1 MRTRKLQLNSNA
13 ANRDLTAFTLI
24 ELLVVIA
31 IIAILAGML
40 LPALSKAKSKAQNVK
55 CLSNQRQIGIAFT
68 LYSDDNQDSFP
79 TLTNWATTGGQQGNL
94 KDKPGLYSW
103 ETPPEERPLNQ
114 YLAANAIFHCPS
126 DKGDS
131 LHQVK
136 QCFDAYG
143 TSYLPQFSHSSFR
156 VQMVCG
162 IKGDKNTPSIKT
174 SEIAKSPSNKIIQ
187 GDWNWHPN
195 RTHSDVKHLWHNF
208 KGQFRNNLLFGDGHV
223 EFFRFPEEAP
233 TWIWSPAPDPDFLW
247 W

>member
-1 MRTRKLQLNSNA
+1 MNSN
-13 ANRDLTAFTLI
+13 RRQIIRIPGFTLI

-55 CLSNQRQIGIAFT
+55 CLSNQRQIGIAFI
-68 LYSDDNQDSFP
+68 LYSDDNADSYP
-79 TLTNWATTGGQQGNL
+79 ALTNWATSGGQRGNL
-94 KDKPGLYSW
+94 TNKAGLYSW

-114 YLAANAIFHCPS
+114 YAAATEVFHCPS
-126 DKGDS
+126 DKGDN
-131 LHQVK
+131 LNNVDR
-136 QCFDAYG
+136 CFAAYG

-156 VQMVCG
+156 VKMVCG
-162 IKGDKNTPSIKT
+162 VKGDKNTPSIKT
-174 SEIAKSPSNKIIQ
+174 SEIARSPSNKVIQ

-195 RTHSDVKHLWHNF
+195 RTNTDIKHLWHNVR
-208 KGQFRNNLLFGDGHV
+208 GQFRNNILFGDGHV

-233 TWIWSPAPDPDFLW
+233 NWIWNPGPDPDFDW